1 MSNPLS
7 TAAAAA
13 ETVAAAA
20 AEAAL
25 AVPAAALREEQTRP
39 EFAQTLTQEVYKHR
53 S

>member
-7 TAAAAA
+7 TAAAA
-13 ETVAAAA
+13 ETVAAA

-25 AVPAAALREEQTRP
+25 AVATAALREQTRP